1 MGLPLHKTFPP
12 PHLTPSYL
20 FTMSAMTAFV
30 AVAPKVVKTTEAK
43 AAPAPAKAYVGLK
56 PATLFNKA
64 AAPEFTVSNGT
75 TTTAVFKVWTPIN
88 NKFFETLSY
97 LPSLSDAE
105 ISKQVNYIIAKGWNP
120 CIEFSEP
127 ENALTLTHGN
137 DGIISSATCGYYSNR
152 YWPMWKLPMFGC
164 QDPAQVLAEIES
176 CKRAF
181 PGAYIRVAGFDSIL
195 QVQCA
200 GFVVHRPIPA
210 IPVERR
216 SVS

>member
-1 MGLPLHKTFPP
+1 MGFPTQTF
-12 PHLTPSYL
+12 HLRHIHHTHTTH
-20 FTMSAMTAFV
+20 FIMSAMTAFA

-75 TTTAVFKVWTPIN
+75 TTTAVFKVWTP
-88 NKFFETLSY
+88 
-97 LPSLSDAE
+97 
-105 ISKQVNYIIAKGWNP
+105 VNYIIAKGWNP

-137 DGIISSATCGYYSNR
+137 DGIISSATCGYSSNR

-164 QDPAQVLAEIES
+164 TDPTQVLA
-176 CKRAF
+176 
-181 PGAYIRVAGFDSIL
+181 
-195 QVQCA
+195 
-200 GFVVHRPIPA
+200 
-210 IPVERR
+210 
-216 SVS
+216 

>member
-1 MGLPLHKTFPP
+1 MGFPTQTF
-12 PHLTPSYL
+12 HLRHIHHTHTTH
-20 FTMSAMTAFV
+20 FIMSAMTAFV

-105 ISKQVNYIIAKGWNP
+105 IAKQVNYIIAKRRNP
-120 CIEFSEP
+120 FFCHLRILLQP
-127 ENALTLTHGN
+127 
-137 DGIISSATCGYYSNR
+137 I
-152 YWPMWKLPMFGC
+152 
-164 QDPAQVLAEIES
+164 LANVE
-176 CKRAF
+176 A
-181 PGAYIRVAGFDSIL
+181 AYVRM
-195 QVQCA
+195 
-200 GFVVHRPIPA
+200 HRPKPSVGRDCLLQA
-210 IPVERR
+210 SLPWRLHPCVWVLRR
-216 SVS
+216 QAVPNDLHVGPPSSWFGSDPC